1 MYFNLRLIPVA
12 IHFNFGFIIKFH
24 LPVAFSSDQLSTF
37 SDRLISNSVCLH
49 IFIGPRQANLVLIA
63 SAQSPRTSAARS
75 YKQ

>member
-12 IHFNFGFIIKFH
+12 IHFNFGYIIKFH

-49 IFIGPRQANLVLIA
+49 IFIVSYPENTF
-63 SAQSPRTSAARS
+63 SPL
-75 YKQ
+75 YLH